1 MTAQFNK
8 ALTTMSLQELTE
20 HTAGYNPGH
29 NIHTQGMVEFTRR
42 QTDWQ
47 MKTAEA
53 QIKAAEVEEKA
64 ANAAI
69 TRPSAQS
76 LTVQKTKAEVRHSIT
91 LQHDCRRQIAAARQG
106 QQWSGCADRSRSARD
121 RGGAVFPA

>member
-42 QTDWQ
+42 QP
-47 MKTAEA
+47 
-53 QIKAAEVEEKA
+53 AASHP
-64 ANAAI
+64 
-69 TRPSAQS
+69 PSRARI
-76 LTVQKTKAEVRHSIT
+76 A
-91 LQHDCRRQIAAARQG
+91 RRIPARVHRG
-106 QQWSGCADRSRSARD
+106 DHGRARI
-121 RGGAVFPA
+121 RC